1 MSEMLV
7 NLQGYLKNTHPCQA
21 SWGNHSPFL
30 KKIQLAENSCLF
42 YSVIIT
48 HMKTVNHFKNH
59 HTQSHPVCLIGTE
72 TLLLV
77 FLENDEKAV
86 V

>member
-1 MSEMLV
+1 
-7 NLQGYLKNTHPCQA
+7 
-21 SWGNHSPFL
+21 
-30 KKIQLAENSCLF
+30 
-42 YSVIIT
+42 
-48 HMKTVNHFKNH
+48 MKTVNHFKNH

-86 V
+86 VWKIILWKEVKLVGNN